1 MPTISE
7 QLTQL
12 VSDRDDLV
20 ANLIAQGISGLTGD
34 ETFTE
39 LVPEVLNISGGGGA
53 QDIYRATTLQGLPNN
68 ANDGDLGVVY
78 SDTTA
83 NPGENDTFYTV
94 SFPEEIVYENE
105 IEFIDGS
112 IIDDNYESQLRIY
125 GDFSMIEINVMDGET
140 YVMVSYSSNDGLT
153 YTLDYADTTSY
164 TFSNEMHWDMYSE
177 EASKCLLIGSANF
190 GGLYAYDSGWDLADT
205 QYTATAGDLLDGKTS
220 YSNTGAIIGTL
231 GSTVSTAC
239 NDTPALVYTNT
250 LLAYDSAN
258 AVTTKPT
265 SDVLILPAKLDGSP
279 LYDATSVGGFGYCVN
294 CNKLKAVQAL
304 KTTGIT
310 TMSNMFSFCK
320 SLLYICDLDTSSCTD
335 ITSMFRDCELLET
348 IPEFDTSNVD
358 KFTYMCL
365 ACKAL
370 KNFPELDAS
379 SATDAN
385 AFTNMFGGCTNLT
398 NDSINN
404 ILGMLA
410 SATSYTGTKTF
421 KIIFNNNNYSQYYP
435 ANMIQ
440 SLSNYTDFVN
450 AGWTIGW
457 S

>member
-1 MPTISE
+1 MSVASQLE
-7 QLTQL
+7 QLETDITNAY
-12 VSDRDDLV
+12 S
-20 ANLIAQGISGLTGD
+20 AINTKGGTIPAYKNTNNLATAISSI
-34 ETFTE
+34 
-39 LVPEVLNISGGGGA
+39 PSGGGGQ
-53 QDIYRATTLQGLPNN
+53 QDIYRATTLQGLPNI
-68 ANDGDLGVVY
+68 ANEGDLGVVY
-78 SDTTA
+78 YNTTA

-94 SFPEEIVYENE
+94 SFPEEVVFESE
-105 IEFIDGS
+105 IEYIDGS
-112 IIDDNYESQLRIY
+112 LTDNNYESRLSIS
-125 GDFSMIEINVMDGET
+125 GDTYFVMVDIMDGENYYQIQ
-140 YVMVSYSSNDGLT
+140 YVSNDCLT
-153 YTLDYADTTSY
+153 YTLDNPQITTH
-164 TFSNEMHWDMYSE
+164 TFSNEMHWEMYTE
-177 EASKCLLIGSANF
+177 EASKFLLIGGAGF
-190 GGLYAYDSGWDLADT
+190 DGLYSYDNGWNLAET

-220 YSNTGAIIGTL
+220 YSNTGAITGTL
-231 GSTVSTAC
+231 GNTVSTAC

-258 AVTTKPT
+258 AITTKPT
-265 SDVLILPAKLDGSP
+265 SDVIILPTKLDGSP
-279 LYDATSVGGFGYCVN
+279 LYDATSIGGANYCVSDS
-294 CNKLKAVQAL
+294 KLVAVQAL

-310 TMSNMFSFCK
+310 STSSMFAFCH
-320 SLLYICDLDTSSCTD
+320 SLIYVCDFDTSSCTNMM
-335 ITSMFRDCELLET
+335 SMFRDCFLLET

-379 SATDAN
+379 SATNAD

-421 KIIFNNNNYSQYYP
+421 KILFNNNNYSQYYP
-435 ANMIQ
+435 ANTIQ
-440 SLSNYTDFVN
+440 SLANYSAFTS

-457 S
+457 